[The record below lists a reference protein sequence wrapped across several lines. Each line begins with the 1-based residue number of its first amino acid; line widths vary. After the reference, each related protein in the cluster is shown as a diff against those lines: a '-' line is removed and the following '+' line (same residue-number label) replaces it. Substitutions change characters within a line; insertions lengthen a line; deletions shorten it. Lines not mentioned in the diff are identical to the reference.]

1 MTSDQKY
8 AAKNPGN
15 SGTNGQL
22 DDNTIALISA
32 VTQAT
37 VTNMSKNEAPTSEID
52 TATPPSFSGNS
63 FGGSEE
69 AKKR

>member
-15 SGTNGQL
+15 SGTPGQL
-22 DDNTIALISA
+22 DNNTIALISA

-37 VTNMSKNEAPTSEID
+37 VTNISTNDTPTSEID
-52 TATPPSFSGNS
+52 TAIPPSLSGNY
-63 FGGSEE
+63 FGSREV
-69 AKKR
+69 AK